1 MSDRSVWRAKPREAS
16 CVPQEMPC
24 HHHDPGSSTAPPLF
38 VSLTA
43 PDGGLLVQ
51 DYIAIILDN
60 NLDAAVSR
68 GLSSVR
74 GPDSIAVVVT
84 RRRG

>member
-1 MSDRSVWRAKPREAS
+1 MSPERLPY
-16 CVPQEMPC
+16 
-24 HHHDPGSSTAPPLF
+24 HHHDLGSSTAPPLF
-38 VSLTA
+38 VSLAT

-51 DYIAIILDN
+51 DYISVILDN

-84 RRRG
+84 GRRG